1 MINVVPAFAPGL
13 SGASYL
19 TNSMTAETTTPPAA
33 PAQASGPLFYRE
45 PLPLQSDKHAN
56 WRLRPGSL
64 AFAAE
69 TNAIP
74 AVIGEFGMA
83 AQHFPILFTG
93 QDASPIVAVGL
104 SRSNLFVNDGKWA
117 DDTYAPAYLR
127 RYPFV
132 FMQSD
137 EDGNFLLA
145 LDAGSDQVNKGESDD
160 GEPLFVDGKAT
171 ELVDNAMK
179 FCADFTRE
187 YEQTRQFSAALL
199 AQDLLVERS
208 IDVTLS
214 NGEKMSVNG
223 FHVVDVEKFAQLPD
237 DIVLAWHRNGW
248 LALVH
253 HHLTSLARFNAL
265 VKRQSE
271 QAKAA

>member
-1 MINVVPAFAPGL
+1 VPAFAPGL
-13 SGASYL
+13 SGASYPI
-19 TNSMTAETTTPPAA
+19 NFMTAETTTPPTE
-33 PAQASGPLFYRE
+33 PTQASGPLFYRQ

-93 QDASPIVAVGL
+93 KDAAPIVAVGL
-104 SRSNLFVNDGKWA
+104 ARNNLFVNDGRWA
-117 DDTYAPAYLR
+117 DNTYAPAYLR

-132 FMQSD
+132 FMQSE

-145 LDAGSDQVNKGESDD
+145 LDADSEQVNQGENEE

-187 YEQTRQFSAALL
+187 HEQTRQFSAALL
-199 AQDLLVERS
+199 AQDLLVDRS
-208 IDVTLS
+208 IDVTLN

-223 FHVVDVEKFAQLPD
+223 FHVVDVEKFAKLPD
-237 DIVLAWHRNGW
+237 DIIVAWHRNGW
-248 LALVH
+248 LASIH
-253 HHLTSLARFNAL
+253 HHLSSLARFNAL
-265 VKRQSE
+265 VQRQSE
-271 QAKAA
+271 QAQAA

>member
-1 MINVVPAFAPGL
+1 MVPAFAPGL

-104 SRSNLFVNDGKWA
+104 SRNNLFVNDGKWA

-137 EDGNFLLA
+137 DEGNFLLA
-145 LDAGSDQVNKGESDD
+145 LDAGSDQVNQGESDE
-160 GEPLFVDGKAT
+160 GEPLFVVGKAT

-208 IDVTLS
+208 IDVTLN

-223 FHVVDVEKFAQLPD
+223 FHVVDVEKFAKLPD

-253 HHLTSLARFNAL
+253 HHLTSLSRFNAL